1 MAAPWP
7 FAIEIQ
13 GANPNRRQGTGD
25 ICHGTMGRPARIF
38 GALAPCSK
46 AVLCGGTF
54 EDSISRADATR
65 RETQGVRARTAT
77 TRMGSSGAPIRSLV
91 SLDTAPLRCETLWVR
106 LIGADRVGFGVSRSR
121 SCCSSVAETSSTR
134 RTEQLR
140 VQYL

>member
-1 MAAPWP
+1 MSAP
-7 FAIEIQ
+7 
-13 GANPNRRQGTGD
+13 T
-25 ICHGTMGRPARIF
+25 GRPARIF
-38 GALAPCSK
+38 GAQD
-46 AVLCGGTF
+46 LCTKEVIYTVTCEAGVKITGG
-54 EDSISRADATR
+54 TR